1 MPTAPVPGSTDDQP
15 SSPLTGPTADQLR
28 APGRTRWSWNSD
40 DTEIWRLA
48 WPALGALTAEP
59 LYVLADTAIVGR
71 LGTPQLG
78 GLALASSI
86 LLIGHA
92 LFIFLAYGTTAAV
105 ARLLGAGEHR
115 RAAHQ
120 AVQSVWLAGLV
131 GAVLAGAGIVFAPG
145 LVDLLGGGDPVVR
158 QNALVYLRISLLGFP
173 AMLVGLAGVGY
184 LRGLQD
190 TKRPL
195 WVAAGSAVLNLVLEV
210 VLIYGFG
217 QGIGASALSTV
228 VAQVAAAAVFVW
240 WIRAAVARHGVGLR
254 PDLAVIRKLAVAG
267 ADLFVR
273 TAALRGGL
281 VLTVAV
287 AARIGTDDLAAHQ
300 IAFEVWTFLALALDA
315 VAIAGQALIGRAL
328 GASEP
333 DRARAL
339 GRRMIEWGLVT
350 GAATGGAVLAFS
362 GLLPGVFTEDPA
374 VAGLA
379 FFLLLHVG
387 LSQPVNGVVFALD
400 GVMIGAGDLRFLAWA
415 MAAASAVLA
424 AGALTVAGAGA
435 GIGWLW
441 AALHAWMLVRLAT
454 LMARFAGPR
463 WLITGADR

>member
-1 MPTAPVPGSTDDQP
+1 MPPAPV
-15 SSPLTGPTADQLR
+15 R
-28 APGRTRWSWNSD
+28 ARWAWTSD
-40 DTEIWRLA
+40 DSEIWRLA

-131 GAVLAGAGIVFAPG
+131 GAVLAGAGIALAPG

-158 QNALVYLRISLLGFP
+158 QNALIYLRISLVGFP

-190 TKRPL
+190 TRRPF
-195 WVAAGSAVLNLVLEV
+195 WVAMASAGLNLVLEV

-228 VAQVAAAAVFVW
+228 VAQVGAAGVFVW
-240 WIRAAVARHGVGLR
+240 WIKAAVARHGVGLG
-254 PDLAVIRKLAVAG
+254 PDLAVIRRLAVAG

-281 VLTVAV
+281 VLAVAV

-300 IAFEVWTFLALALDA
+300 IAFEVWSFLALALDA
-315 VAIAGQALIGRAL
+315 VAIAGQALIGQAL

-339 GRRMIEWGLVT
+339 GRRMIEWGLAAGVAT
-350 GAATGGAVLAFS
+350 GAAVLAFS
-362 GLLPGVFTEDPA
+362 GLLPGVFTGDPA

-387 LSQPVNGVVFALD
+387 LAQPAAGVVFALD

-415 MAAASAVLA
+415 MVAASSVLA
-424 AGALTVAGAGA
+424 AGALTVAAAGA

-454 LMARFAGPR
+454 LLARFAGPR
-463 WLITGADR
+463 WQVIGADR